1 MTAYS
6 EKELWSPES
15 CGLTTNI
22 FLQCLCVNEGNVP
35 VWFIGWMTAWSLCGH
50 LLWFLGKDST
60 RFHNVIPIRNWL
72 TKAWHDQT
80 KVRRLDSETN
90 GVMVAHNTFLCGV
103 GNEMQSVLTL
113 DSNKNLINK
122 DMCSPYFSI
131 QDWRTYVDALLDLGR
146 GPLSELSVGGWLA
159 FGLTLNL
166 LLYSSQYFIFL
177 CMLSGCHACPFFTTW
192 GVPDSE
198 QACAYCTSR
207 NVHNYSYWAFKTC

>member
-60 RFHNVIPIRNWL
+60 RIHNVIPIRNWL

-131 QDWRTYVDALLDLGR
+131 QDWRTFLVWLWTCYSIPPNTLFFYACSRAVMLVPSSLLGESLTRNKHVHIAHQETSTIILIGHSR
-146 GPLSELSVGGWLA
+146 LA
-159 FGLTLNL
+159 
-166 LLYSSQYFIFL
+166 
-177 CMLSGCHACPFFTTW
+177 
-192 GVPDSE
+192 
-198 QACAYCTSR
+198 
-207 NVHNYSYWAFKTC
+207 K